1 MTDDIIDIV
10 ERIQKFNENTGIH
23 IQFLYDQKVDV
34 TADEQKI
41 EQVIYNFI
49 HNAISYSNGSTNI
62 EVIQTIEQGEV
73 KIAVVDHGIGISIVK
88 GILEC
93 HQFAYGVESQL
104 GKGSTF
110 WFKMPISGKK

>member
-1 MTDDIIDIV
+1 M
-10 ERIQKFNENTGIH
+10 N
-23 IQFLYDQKVDV
+23 
-34 TADEQKI
+34 
-41 EQVIYNFI
+41 
-49 HNAISYSNGSTNI
+49 NAINYSNGSTNI

-73 KIAVVDHGIGISIVK
+73 KIAVVDHGIGIKDEDLSCIWDRYYRIDKAHHRSIQGSGLGLSIVK